1 MKTKLKDIAEKTG
14 FSINTVSRA
23 LRDDTKISSDTR
35 GTIQRVSKEMGY
47 IPNFVAGS
55 MRSNRTNIIGVI
67 SADSSNP
74 FFAEVLLGIE
84 DTARKNNY
92 HILLMNTEERAENE
106 SEAIIL
112 LQGRQVDG
120 IIVIPVFHDNK
131 NLQMYK
137 KLKIPYIFAGRRIV
151 GIQDHSILHDD
162 IKGSREVIEYLL
174 GNGHKRILYL
184 VGPEN
189 ISNTVDRLE
198 GLMQAYRNSGLEIN
212 QDLIIPTKGHINGGY
227 SSVNEALNKGLDFTA
242 VACFNDLLAMG
253 ALKSLHE
260 NGRRVPDDVEVIGF
274 DNLYMAQFM
283 QPRLTTVDVPKY
295 KLGQIA
301 VEELLMHIEDE
312 DIPYKTTNMDSRL
325 IFRETTRSPRVS

>member
-1 MKTKLKDIAEKTG
+1 
-14 FSINTVSRA
+14 
-23 LRDDTKISSDTR
+23 
-35 GTIQRVSKEMGY
+35 
-47 IPNFVAGS
+47 
-55 MRSNRTNIIGVI
+55 
-67 SADSSNP
+67 
-74 FFAEVLLGIE
+74 
-84 DTARKNNY
+84 
-92 HILLMNTEERAENE
+92 
-106 SEAIIL
+106 
-112 LQGRQVDG
+112 
-120 IIVIPVFHDNK
+120 
-131 NLQMYK
+131 
-137 KLKIPYIFAGRRIV
+137 
-151 GIQDHSILHDD
+151 
-162 IKGSREVIEYLL
+162 
-174 GNGHKRILYL
+174 
-184 VGPEN
+184 
-189 ISNTVDRLE
+189 
-198 GLMQAYRNSGLEIN
+198 LEIN